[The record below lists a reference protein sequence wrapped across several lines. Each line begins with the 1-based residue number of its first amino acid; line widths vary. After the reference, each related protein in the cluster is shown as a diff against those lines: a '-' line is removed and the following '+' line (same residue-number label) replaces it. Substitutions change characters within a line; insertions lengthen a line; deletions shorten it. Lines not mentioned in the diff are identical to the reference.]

1 MSILAHHLCHP
12 LVCLS
17 PLLGDLPLKLGQHLL
32 PQARLHLPQVI
43 HPKPF
48 PGFRQDPLRVDP
60 RRGLP
65 SQSRADVLGRGGAVG
80 GGLAGSR
87 LCGGGGGGC
96 PSLCTGWD
104 RGLCPLLP
112 LPLKGCGGG
121 GLSTGQLGGG
131 GRGWGSV
138 ASCLPSQQ
146 APGGWAAPRQ
156 LTPMRPSWP
165 PAPSSCTHFAGPS
178 PANHA
183 RPSPPATSSVAW
195 PSLGPPLATPG
206 SADPGGEP
214 ATLLAPSPSRGP
226 WRWGREPGAL
236 QLALPQHGGGWL
248 PGRQQAGWWG

>member
-87 LCGGGGGGC
+87 LCGGGGGSC

-104 RGLCPLLP
+104 RGLRPLLP

-121 GLSTGQLGGG
+121 GLSTGHLGGG
-131 GRGWGSV
+131 GRGGGQPPLARLSGQLLGGQLLL
-138 ASCLPSQQ
+138 SSLPLCGL
-146 APGGWAAPRQ
+146 PGCPSHPFARIPLVPHQ
-156 LTPMRPSWP
+156 LIIR
-165 PAPSSCTHFAGPS
+165 GPLLLR
-178 PANHA
+178 HLL
-183 RPSPPATSSVAW
+183 
-195 PSLGPPLATPG
+195 SLGPLWGHPWLPLGQLSQEERQLLCWHHHHRGG
-206 SADPGGEP
+206 SGAGGG
-214 ATLLAPSPSRGP
+214 S
-226 WRWGREPGAL
+226 REPCS
-236 QLALPQHGGGWL
+236 
-248 PGRQQAGWWG
+248 